1 MTNSQQRLNI
11 AEKLIYNIV
20 NVDRNLNQRETDIL
34 TNVEKTIGY
43 DDFLKLCVKIMT
55 INNKQD

>member
-20 NVDRNLNQRETDIL
+20 NVDRNLTQRETDIL
-34 TNVEKTIGY
+34 TDVEKTIGY

-55 INNKQD
+55 IK